1 MREKLETALAL
12 LETVGTVIAI
22 AVPAVRK
29 IASVLY
35 ASK

>member
-1 MREKLETALAL
+1 MREKLETALSL

-29 IASVLY
+29 IASVLD